1 MKLWCAW
8 AGMALLLTACDSSGR
23 ADAAQAP
30 QPTVLSATGP
40 IASSHAASGSPTPV
54 ATTSASS
61 SAPAASATG
70 APPPVK
76 RRYSVAAMGDSLS
89 DPKAHGGK
97 YLTYLA
103 EQCPLSRFE
112 TWGKGGNMVSQMRK
126 RFARDVLGEG
136 QSEPRSYTHLIVLG
150 GIADI
155 GSNETANRTL
165 PKIQADLSE
174 MYRLAQEAGLEVIA
188 LTIPPWGGYHTYNDE
203 RHRMMLAMNAWL
215 RAKPKDVEQ
224 VVDVYPLLVCGQREL
239 CEKYAAD
246 TIHWNAKAHNL
257 VGGVLR
263 KQVFS
268 DCE

>member
-1 MKLWCAW
+1 
-8 AGMALLLTACDSSGR
+8 
-23 ADAAQAP
+23 
-30 QPTVLSATGP
+30 
-40 IASSHAASGSPTPV
+40 
-54 ATTSASS
+54 
-61 SAPAASATG
+61 
-70 APPPVK
+70 
-76 RRYSVAAMGDSLS
+76 MGDSLS

-112 TWGKGGNMVSQMRK
+112 SWGKGGNMVSQMRK

-136 QSEPRSYTHLIVLG
+136 QSEPRSYTHVIVLG

-174 MYRLAQEAGLEVIA
+174 MYRLAQEAGLEVVA
-188 LTIPPWGGYHTYNDE
+188 LTIPPWGSYHTYNDE
-203 RHRMMLAMNAWL
+203 RHSMMLAMNAWL
-215 RAKPKDVEQ
+215 LAKPKNVEQ

-257 VGGVLR
+257 VGEVLH